1 MEKIGLVRTRDGKS
15 FLVPFIL
22 ITSLFFLW
30 GVAHSILD
38 VLNKHF
44 QDTLEITRTR
54 SALIQAVVYG
64 GYFIMALPAGRII
77 RRFGY
82 RTGVLTGLVLYGIGA
97 LLFIPGGRIQSF
109 EFFLLA
115 LFVIGCGLTC
125 LETASNPYVTV
136 LGEPEGSERRIN
148 LAQSFNGLG
157 WICGPLAG
165 GFFLFAGGGDV
176 TTPYAVLG
184 TVVLCIAI
192 LFSRVKLP
200 EIGRE
205 TESGQAEASGKS
217 LWRTTSFTV
226 GLLSLFL
233 YVAAQTGINSFF
245 INYATENAGVSAQE
259 ASVWLSFGGMGL
271 FMAGR
276 MGGSWL
282 MRFVKGEK
290 VLAVCAAGACVCMA
304 AVILMPGGAGWY
316 FLLLCFLCESIMFP
330 TIFSLSLRHVGTQT
344 KQASSYLIMSIVG
357 GAVAPLLMGLIADRI
372 SMAVGFIVPLVCFME
387 IWGFAAR
394 YRNIVMVL
402 SHYRT
407 QATDYPYKCTQTYAE
422 TKRYKIVESKKELEA
437 LPEGKLLINTINAHS
452 YNTALK
458 DTFFAEALMK
468 GDALIPDGASI
479 VMACRKLKAKSQP
492 TERIAG
498 WDLFTMEMERLNQKG
513 GTCFFMGS
521 SEKVLNL
528 IREKAKTIYPNIRIE
543 TYSPPYKPEFSEEEN
558 RAIIEAINRANPDLL
573 WIGMTAPKQEKWAY
587 RHWDELDIHC
597 HCGTIGAVF
606 DFFAGTMERA
616 PLWWQEHSLEWL
628 YRLLKEPKRMW
639 RRYIIGN
646 TLFIWNIFREM

>member
-1 MEKIGLVRTRDGKS
+1 MEKIGLVRTRDGRS

-44 QDTLEITRTR
+44 QDTMEITRTR

-64 GYFIMALPAGRII
+64 GYFVMALPAGRII

-184 TVVLCIAI
+184 TLVLLIAVI
-192 LFSRVKLP
+192 FSRVKLP
-200 EIGRE
+200 EIGQE
-205 TESGQAEASGKS
+205 AEEKPTEGHDTS
-217 LWRTTSFTV
+217 LWETASFTV

-245 INYATENAGVSAQE
+245 INYATENAGVTAQK

-290 VLAVCAAGACVCMA
+290 VLAACAAGGLICMA
-304 AVILMPGGAGWY
+304 AVIFLPGAVGWY

-330 TIFSLSLRHVGTQT
+330 TIFSLSLRHVGLRT

-357 GAVAPLLMGLIADRI
+357 GAIAPMMMGYIADNV
-372 SMAVGFIVPLVCFME
+372 SMAVGFIVPLICFAE
-387 IWGFAAR
+387 ILWFATR
-394 YRNIVMVL
+394 YR
-402 SHYRT
+402 
-407 QATDYPYKCTQTYAE
+407 
-422 TKRYKIVESKKELEA
+422 
-437 LPEGKLLINTINAHS
+437 KL
-452 YNTALK
+452 
-458 DTFFAEALMK
+458 
-468 GDALIPDGASI
+468 
-479 VMACRKLKAKSQP
+479 
-492 TERIAG
+492 
-498 WDLFTMEMERLNQKG
+498 
-513 GTCFFMGS
+513 
-521 SEKVLNL
+521 
-528 IREKAKTIYPNIRIE
+528 
-543 TYSPPYKPEFSEEEN
+543 
-558 RAIIEAINRANPDLL
+558 
-573 WIGMTAPKQEKWAY
+573 
-587 RHWDELDIHC
+587 
-597 HCGTIGAVF
+597 
-606 DFFAGTMERA
+606 
-616 PLWWQEHSLEWL
+616 
-628 YRLLKEPKRMW
+628 
-639 RRYIIGN
+639 
-646 TLFIWNIFREM
+646 

>member
-1 MEKIGLVRTRDGKS
+1 MEKIGLVRTRDGRS

-44 QDTLEITRTR
+44 QDTMEITRTR

-64 GYFIMALPAGRII
+64 GYFVMALPAGRLI

-157 WICGPLAG
+157 WICGPLIG
-165 GFFLFAGGGDV
+165 GFFLFAGDGDV
-176 TTPYAVLG
+176 ATPYAVLG
-184 TVVLCIAI
+184 TVVLLIAVV
-192 LFSRVKLP
+192 FSRVKLP
-200 EIGRE
+200 EIGQEAEKEKAE
-205 TESGQAEASGKS
+205 TGKS
-217 LWRTTSFTV
+217 GTSLWKTASFTM

-245 INYATENAGVSAQE
+245 INYATENAGVSAHK

-290 VLAVCAAGACVCMA
+290 VLAACAAGGLICMA
-304 AVILMPGGAGWY
+304 AVIFLPGQVGWY

-330 TIFSLSLRHVGTQT
+330 TIFSLSLRHVGSQT

-357 GAVAPLLMGLIADRI
+357 GAIAPMLMGLIADHV
-372 SMAVGFIVPLVCFME
+372 SMAVGFIVPLVCFAE
-387 IWGFAAR
+387 ILGFAFR
-394 YRNIVMVL
+394 YQKLVP
-402 SHYRT
+402 
-407 QATDYPYKCTQTYAE
+407 Q
-422 TKRYKIVESKKELEA
+422 
-437 LPEGKLLINTINAHS
+437 GK
-452 YNTALK
+452 
-458 DTFFAEALMK
+458 
-468 GDALIPDGASI
+468 P
-479 VMACRKLKAKSQP
+479 
-492 TERIAG
+492 AG
-498 WDLFTMEMERLNQKG
+498 K
-513 GTCFFMGS
+513 
-521 SEKVLNL
+521 
-528 IREKAKTIYPNIRIE
+528 
-543 TYSPPYKPEFSEEEN
+543 
-558 RAIIEAINRANPDLL
+558 
-573 WIGMTAPKQEKWAY
+573 
-587 RHWDELDIHC
+587 
-597 HCGTIGAVF
+597 
-606 DFFAGTMERA
+606 
-616 PLWWQEHSLEWL
+616 
-628 YRLLKEPKRMW
+628 
-639 RRYIIGN
+639 
-646 TLFIWNIFREM
+646 

>member
-136 LGEPEGSERRIN
+136 LGEPESSERRIN

-205 TESGQAEASGKS
+205 AESEQAEASGKS

-330 TIFSLSLRHVGTQT
+330 TFAPCWHTNQTGFFLSDYVDCRRSSGSLVN
-344 KQASSYLIMSIVG
+344 
-357 GAVAPLLMGLIADRI
+357 GAHSRPYFHGSGIYRTADLLYGNLGIRSKI
-372 SMAVGFIVPLVCFME
+372 QKT
-387 IWGFAAR
+387 
-394 YRNIVMVL
+394 IVMVL

-407 QATDYPYKCTQTYAE
+407 QATDYPYKRTQTYAE
-422 TKRYKIVESKKELEA
+422 TKRYK
-437 LPEGKLLINTINAHS
+437 
-452 YNTALK
+452 
-458 DTFFAEALMK
+458 
-468 GDALIPDGASI
+468 
-479 VMACRKLKAKSQP
+479 
-492 TERIAG
+492 
-498 WDLFTMEMERLNQKG
+498 
-513 GTCFFMGS
+513 
-521 SEKVLNL
+521 
-528 IREKAKTIYPNIRIE
+528 
-543 TYSPPYKPEFSEEEN
+543 N
-558 RAIIEAINRANPDLL
+558 R
-573 WIGMTAPKQEKWAY
+573 
-587 RHWDELDIHC
+587 
-597 HCGTIGAVF
+597 
-606 DFFAGTMERA
+606 
-616 PLWWQEHSLEWL
+616 
-628 YRLLKEPKRMW
+628 
-639 RRYIIGN
+639 
-646 TLFIWNIFREM
+646 

>member
-1 MEKIGLVRTRDGKS
+1 MEKIGLVRTRDGRS

-44 QDTLEITRTR
+44 QDTMEITRTR

-64 GYFIMALPAGRII
+64 GYFVMALPAGRII

-184 TVVLCIAI
+184 TLVLLIAVI
-192 LFSRVKLP
+192 FSRVKLP
-200 EIGRE
+200 EIGQE
-205 TESGQAEASGKS
+205 AEEKGTQGNDTS
-217 LWRTTSFTV
+217 LWKTASFTV

-245 INYATENAGVSAQE
+245 INYATENAGITAQK

-276 MGGSWL
+276 MGGSWI

-290 VLAVCAAGACVCMA
+290 VLAACAAGALICMV
-304 AVILMPGGAGWY
+304 AVILLPGTIGGY

-330 TIFSLSLRHVGTQT
+330 TIFSLSLRHVGTHT

-357 GAVAPLLMGLIADRI
+357 GAIAPMLM
-372 SMAVGFIVPLVCFME
+372 GFIVPLVCFAE
-387 IWGFAAR
+387 ILWFAAR
-394 YRNIVMVL
+394 YR
-402 SHYRT
+402 
-407 QATDYPYKCTQTYAE
+407 
-422 TKRYKIVESKKELEA
+422 
-437 LPEGKLLINTINAHS
+437 KL
-452 YNTALK
+452 
-458 DTFFAEALMK
+458 
-468 GDALIPDGASI
+468 
-479 VMACRKLKAKSQP
+479 
-492 TERIAG
+492 
-498 WDLFTMEMERLNQKG
+498 
-513 GTCFFMGS
+513 
-521 SEKVLNL
+521 
-528 IREKAKTIYPNIRIE
+528 
-543 TYSPPYKPEFSEEEN
+543 
-558 RAIIEAINRANPDLL
+558 
-573 WIGMTAPKQEKWAY
+573 
-587 RHWDELDIHC
+587 
-597 HCGTIGAVF
+597 
-606 DFFAGTMERA
+606 
-616 PLWWQEHSLEWL
+616 
-628 YRLLKEPKRMW
+628 
-639 RRYIIGN
+639 
-646 TLFIWNIFREM
+646 

>member
-1 MEKIGLVRTRDGKS
+1 MVRTRDGRS

-44 QDTLEITRTR
+44 QDTMEITRTR

-64 GYFIMALPAGRII
+64 GYFVMALPAGRII

-165 GFFLFAGGGDV
+165 GFFLFAGEGDV

-184 TVVLCIAI
+184 TVVLLIAVI
-192 LFSRVKLP
+192 FSRVKLP

-205 TESGQAEASGKS
+205 AEQAAGESREKP
-217 LWRTTSFTV
+217 LWKIPSFTV

-245 INYATENAGVSAQE
+245 INYVTENAEISAHE

-290 VLAVCAAGACVCMA
+290 VLTVCATGALVCMA
-304 AVILMPGGAGWY
+304 AVILLPGTLGGY

-357 GAVAPLLMGLIADRI
+357 GAIAPILMGFIADNV
-372 SMAVGFIVPLVCFME
+372 SMAVGFVVPLVCFAE
-387 IWGFAAR
+387 ILWFAIR
-394 YRNIVMVL
+394 YR
-402 SHYRT
+402 
-407 QATDYPYKCTQTYAE
+407 
-422 TKRYKIVESKKELEA
+422 
-437 LPEGKLLINTINAHS
+437 KLL
-452 YNTALK
+452 
-458 DTFFAEALMK
+458 
-468 GDALIPDGASI
+468 
-479 VMACRKLKAKSQP
+479 
-492 TERIAG
+492 
-498 WDLFTMEMERLNQKG
+498 
-513 GTCFFMGS
+513 
-521 SEKVLNL
+521 
-528 IREKAKTIYPNIRIE
+528 
-543 TYSPPYKPEFSEEEN
+543 
-558 RAIIEAINRANPDLL
+558 
-573 WIGMTAPKQEKWAY
+573 
-587 RHWDELDIHC
+587 
-597 HCGTIGAVF
+597 
-606 DFFAGTMERA
+606 
-616 PLWWQEHSLEWL
+616 
-628 YRLLKEPKRMW
+628 
-639 RRYIIGN
+639 
-646 TLFIWNIFREM
+646 

>member
-1 MEKIGLVRTRDGKS
+1 MEKIGLVRTRDERS

-44 QDTLEITRTR
+44 QDTMEITRTR

-64 GYFIMALPAGRII
+64 GYFVMALPAGRII

-184 TVVLCIAI
+184 TLVLLIAVI
-192 LFSRVKLP
+192 FSRVKLP
-200 EIGRE
+200 EIGQE
-205 TESGQAEASGKS
+205 AEEKGTQGNDTS
-217 LWRTTSFTV
+217 LWKTASFTV

-245 INYATENAGVSAQE
+245 INYATENAGISAQK

-276 MGGSWL
+276 MGGSWI

-290 VLAVCAAGACVCMA
+290 VLAACAAGALICMA
-304 AVILMPGGAGWY
+304 AVILLPGTIGGY

-330 TIFSLSLRHVGTQT
+330 TIFSLSLRHVGTHT

-357 GAVAPLLMGLIADRI
+357 GAIAPMLMGLIADYI
-372 SMAVGFIVPLVCFME
+372 SLGLGFIVPLVCFAE
-387 IWGFAAR
+387 ILWFGIK
-394 YRNIVMVL
+394 YN
-402 SHYRT
+402 
-407 QATDYPYKCTQTYAE
+407 
-422 TKRYKIVESKKELEA
+422 
-437 LPEGKLLINTINAHS
+437 KLQS
-452 YNTALK
+452 
-458 DTFFAEALMK
+458 
-468 GDALIPDGASI
+468 
-479 VMACRKLKAKSQP
+479 KLK
-492 TERIAG
+492 
-498 WDLFTMEMERLNQKG
+498 N
-513 GTCFFMGS
+513 
-521 SEKVLNL
+521 
-528 IREKAKTIYPNIRIE
+528 
-543 TYSPPYKPEFSEEEN
+543 
-558 RAIIEAINRANPDLL
+558 
-573 WIGMTAPKQEKWAY
+573 
-587 RHWDELDIHC
+587 
-597 HCGTIGAVF
+597 
-606 DFFAGTMERA
+606 
-616 PLWWQEHSLEWL
+616 
-628 YRLLKEPKRMW
+628 
-639 RRYIIGN
+639 
-646 TLFIWNIFREM
+646 